1 MTSCWTLGPGQAKI
15 TTKISLDVATWHNR
29 CDYSMKKSGLYFF
42 ILSASVIMEQT
53 EVMLTVVAPSEIDE
67 LFSFHRAIEQI
78 NTASLA
84 LAWAG
89 EIYI

>member
-1 MTSCWTLGPGQAKI
+1 
-15 TTKISLDVATWHNR
+15 
-29 CDYSMKKSGLYFF
+29 
-42 ILSASVIMEQT
+42 MEQT